1 MGVDDERRVK
11 EQPRRRPPELGAAKA
26 PIRRPAVAPVASHDP
41 VDPATRRKA
50 LEPALRRRR
59 ASRPAHASPVRDARG
74 SPPHRRRVRGLACVR
89 RPGRLVPEPA
99 RGWWWRHPL
108 ARSRVSGDGARADR
122 RHNRPGRV
130 PPSAAT
136 ASSDRWYRRLRSGA
150 RHGLRRLVSDWS
162 IGERATEPGHGGL
175 EPAVKSSGQE
185 FVIEDSL
192 GYLVNRAARSLAHQL
207 AEELRPAGVGIG
219 QWAVL
224 MFLWARDGMSQA
236 ELSRVF
242 AIDAAKMVR
251 TIDRMVRDGLVT
263 RVPDPDDGRVT
274 RIRLTERGR
283 SLRDELV
290 PKATAVNARNLNRI
304 TEREGRTLKRLLA
317 KLLVE
322 PDR

>member
-1 MGVDDERRVK
+1 
-11 EQPRRRPPELGAAKA
+11 
-26 PIRRPAVAPVASHDP
+26 
-41 VDPATRRKA
+41 
-50 LEPALRRRR
+50 
-59 ASRPAHASPVRDARG
+59 
-74 SPPHRRRVRGLACVR
+74 
-89 RPGRLVPEPA
+89 
-99 RGWWWRHPL
+99 
-108 ARSRVSGDGARADR
+108 
-122 RHNRPGRV
+122 
-130 PPSAAT
+130 
-136 ASSDRWYRRLRSGA
+136 
-150 RHGLRRLVSDWS
+150 VSDWS

-236 ELSRVF
+236 ELSRVV
-242 AIDAAKMVR
+242 AIEPPTMVR